1 MKQIGVLQLPIIRAT
16 SLYLILVCLLAFAS
30 LILLPVLAPLVASFV
45 LYALLQ
51 PYMLKLEAR
60 GMNNTVA
67 IIILIAAVA
76 TIISV
81 CVMVLI
87 PLATEQFTALQQRL
101 PKIWS
106 NLLQITNLLAA
117 RIQQS
122 SGFEINISSMMSEQI
137 SSLKTQG
144 VEKLLSSAGSF
155 VNIAM
160 ALVLI
165 PIITFFML
173 KDFRGLRNRAMSWLP
188 NRGFELAWLIYYQ
201 SSKQLQ
207 RYLRGVMIQS
217 AIIALIASVGF
228 YFIGLEMAFLFGSLT
243 GLLNL
248 IPYIGPL
255 LAIAPPLFISLGMD
269 ELNYT
274 LIWGIPLVV
283 LTVQIIDNLVVVPS
297 FIANTVNL
305 HPLTVILGIIIF
317 GAVFG
322 FAGML
327 LAIPAMTASKIVFNG
342 LLYGLNGADRT
353 M

>member
-1 MKQIGVLQLPIIRAT
+1 MTQSGILQLPIIRAT
-16 SLYLILVCLLAFAS
+16 TLYLVLVFMLAIS
-30 LILLPVLAPLVASFV
+30 SIILLPVLTPLVASFI
-45 LYALLQ
+45 LYAILQ
-51 PYMLKLEAR
+51 PYLLKLEAR
-60 GMNNTVA
+60 GIHPTLAILILILAVAA
-67 IIILIAAVA
+67 IISL
-76 TIISV
+76 

-87 PLATEQFTALQQRL
+87 PLATEQLTTLQHRL
-101 PKIWS
+101 PTIWS
-106 NLLQITNLLAA
+106 NLLQITHLLSA
-117 RIQQS
+117 RI
-122 SGFEINISSMMSEQI
+122 EQI
-137 SSLKTQG
+137 SGLDINVANILNQHLATLKTQG
-144 VEKLLSSAGSF
+144 TATLISSAGSF

-173 KDFRGLRNRAMSWLP
+173 KDFRGLRNRAMAWLP

-217 AIIALIASVGF
+217 AIIALLASLGF
-228 YFIGLEMAFLFGSLT
+228 YMLGLEMAFLFGSLT

-255 LAIAPPLFISLGMD
+255 LAIAPPLLISLGMD

-283 LTVQIIDNLVVVPS
+283 LTVQIIDNLLVVPS

-317 GAVFG
+317 GALLG
-322 FAGML
+322 FVGML